1 MIRRKKVQKARR
13 GRPKPKN
20 NLNRSKRREQSPNS
34 ESGFSGAS
42 VASCWKLWLCIF
54 SPIIFFIFFYLHLPS
69 FAFSSL
75 HLPSL
80 VKVPEGGLEG
90 FFAVPPARLGPAGAG
105 CELPERKLTAPTFLM
120 LEDLTIVSNFC
131 QGRIER
137 NAEFRMQNADGSPSE
152 DPAKEGELPHFAVSA
167 LSVISWSRPSA
178 VRGIPR
184 TGS

>member
-1 MIRRKKVQKARR
+1 
-13 GRPKPKN
+13 
-20 NLNRSKRREQSPNS
+20 
-34 ESGFSGAS
+34 
-42 VASCWKLWLCIF
+42 LCIF

-131 QGRIER
+131 QPPFLEMMNGRNPQRGRPQPE
-137 NAEFRMQNADGSPSE
+137 P
-152 DPAKEGELPHFAVSA
+152 ELPADDASSFAKPA
-167 LSVISWSRPSA
+167 ADEDSR
-178 VRGIPR
+178 RC
-184 TGS
+184 